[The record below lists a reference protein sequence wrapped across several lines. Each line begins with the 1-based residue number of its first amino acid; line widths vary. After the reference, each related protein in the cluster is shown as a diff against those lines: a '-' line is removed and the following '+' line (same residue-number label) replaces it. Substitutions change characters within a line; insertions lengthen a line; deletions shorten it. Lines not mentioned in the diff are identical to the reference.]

1 MAFCSRG
8 ARTPECAPPPLTGDG
23 TSVCATTRL
32 RPAREG
38 RAPNG
43 AGRFPVGEPEPAELV
58 VWHEFLDQRKELSL
72 LKPDVCVKQ
81 FSRRSQC
88 LSIDDAGRD
97 GDLELA
103 SEPLE
108 LHVLDACLAEGS
120 RLRLDV
126 PEQKREELFFL
137 IAKVDTLFVPEEH
150 REFPRRHE
158 PSRSISIRGSTAQPQ
173 CMHQSIVMVARERD
187 QGGVALHST
196 TLGCSAGQILGGDD
210 PILVDTGAANPEIM
224 HRLGMEGWISKE
236 QVLEAQLA
244 KYDLEPKDVRWILHT
259 HLHIDHAGQDD
270 HFPHSTTVVINRRE
284 LEFSVSGL
292 MGEQYPAEYVKHLVD
307 RLHAPGALRLLDLEL
322 SGPEEI
328 IPGVRC
334 EHAGGHTEGSM
345 NILVEGTR
353 GRPASAE
360 T

>member
-1 MAFCSRG
+1 MGLEIKVLSLIDI
-8 ARTPECAPPPLTGDG
+8 ELD
-23 TSVCATTRL
+23 TSFLVLGKDMGVRL
-32 RPAREG
+32 R
-38 RAPNG
+38 
-43 AGRFPVGEPEPAELV
+43 
-58 VWHEFLDQRKELSL
+58 
-72 LKPDVCVKQ
+72 
-81 FSRRSQC
+81 
-88 LSIDDAGRD
+88 
-97 GDLELA
+97 
-103 SEPLE
+103 
-108 LHVLDACLAEGS
+108 
-120 RLRLDV
+120 V
-126 PEQKREELFFL
+126 PTFGHL
-137 IAKVDTLFVPEEH
+137 IV
-150 REFPRRHE
+150 
-158 PSRSISIRGSTAQPQ
+158 
-173 CMHQSIVMVARERD
+173 
-187 QGGVALHST
+187 
-196 TLGCSAGQILGGDD
+196 GGDA

-244 KYDLEPKDVRWILHT
+244 KYGLEPEDVRWILHT

-345 NILVEGTR
+345 NILVETDEGTACICGDVIYNIQDQIVSPIYQVLEFEPQTTGNHSNTKR
-353 GRPASAE
+353 SEKAAIKKVLKNTFILPIHDYPGKMDLRTGRVVARLKDSVPGPEEPVEQKLPSE
-360 T
+360 LGVVIGV